1 MELTLLDY
9 IVFFVFVVGVM
20 LLGCSF
26 YLKSRKGASAF
37 TAAEGTLPAWVVGM
51 SIFATFVS
59 SISFLGLP
67 GGSYAG
73 NWNQLVF
80 SLTIPF
86 AIKREKAETFS
97 LYFLS

>member
-1 MELTLLDY
+1 M
-9 IVFFVFVVGVM
+9 GVT

-26 YLKSRKGASAF
+26 YLKSRKGASAC

-86 AIKREKAETFS
+86 AIKREKSRNFFS
-97 LYFLS
+97 LFSITI